1 MSNRTKKGF
10 RVWII
15 SGPSGS
21 GKTTLCGALLKDGFW
36 KRRLM
41 KSVSVTTRPRRGG
54 EVSGKDYVHIT
65 PEKFLSCLKRRAF
78 LEHERIF
85 GFYYGTPK
93 KAVRDAQRA
102 GKDLLLCIDV
112 KGAQTL
118 RRIFKKQAV
127 SVFILPPRIKTLS
140 ERLRK
145 RSTEG
150 KKDIEKRLKRVKI
163 ELSLASQYDY
173 CIVNDDFHDALG
185 KIKAILL
192 AQMISAEKAEILQKI
207 VKRGREGLWRMYR

>member
-1 MSNRTKKGF
+1 MSNKAPKAF
-10 RVWII
+10 RVWIV

-21 GKTTLCGALLKDGFW
+21 GKTTLCEALLKDVFW
-36 KRRLM
+36 KKRLT
-41 KSVSVTTRPRRGG
+41 KSVSVTTRPRRAG
-54 EVSGKDYVHIT
+54 EVNGEDYCFIT
-65 PEKFLSCLKRRAF
+65 PQAFVAGLKGRGF
-78 LEHERIF
+78 LEYERIY

-118 RRIFKKQAV
+118 RRVFKKQAV
-127 SVFILPPRIKTLS
+127 SVFILPPHIKTLS
-140 ERLRK
+140 ERLKK

-173 CIVNDDFHDALG
+173 CIVNDDFQDALK
-185 KIKAILL
+185 KIKAVFL
-192 AQMISAEKAEILQKI
+192 AQTIVAQKEQVLGNI
-207 VKRGREGLWRMYR
+207 AYK